1 MKKKPT
7 NKLRCI
13 SPKVSIFRGY
23 KNTFILALIFSIFF
37 SSSAQNTLLDS
48 LKIKLER
55 TERAANFNESDI
67 PYLELLNKIGSLYLY
82 KDVDSLYFYSKKA
95 FDLCEKANFIDG
107 TIIALTNLSHYKFY
121 KGQNSASLGLL
132 NKSLA
137 IAKKNNNDQLAGNIL
152 NQIGLRYGDVSNH
165 SEALKSYLQAIEIGK
180 KIGNKALF
188 SIVKENIAL
197 LYVAQKDYQQA
208 LEIYKEVAII
218 NKELDNDQFIGETK
232 CNIADLYLKL
242 KDFEN
247 ASLNV
252 DESILIFENNN
263 SFEWLSSAYKTKGD
277 IYLKQNNPNLA
288 LYWYDKSLVLHEN
301 LNDDIYKAPLL
312 NSIAKANC
320 KLKNYSEGEIAALNS
335 LEISEKLSL
344 LEIARNSYYILF
356 QIKKEDKLSD
366 DALKYHEKYKLF
378 SDSVSRKE
386 NLNSLGNLKT
396 KLEFDKQQKDAAI
409 ANDKALAKQNV
420 YIYIFLIGFL
430 ILGFIIFL
438 LRKQSRARK
447 GFNTILRLKTKALEK
462 REEELS
468 AINNTKDKLFSII
481 GHDLRGPISALASIL
496 QMLKDKDIDQEE
508 FSKFIPKVSNDVDA
522 ISFTL
527 NNLLSWGRTQISGST
542 SDTST
547 IYLKNLIDDNI
558 KLLDET
564 AKKKK
569 IIIHN
574 NVSSEFLIWADRNH
588 IDVVIRNLL
597 SNAIK
602 FTHKNGE
609 IIFSAFDKQEFIEIE
624 IKDNGI
630 GMDTEFTH
638 QIFSETSEL
647 VSTYGTA
654 NEKGTGLGLTL
665 CKEMVLKNEGKIWV
679 ESTVAKGTTFYFTL
693 PKKAISA

>member
-1 MKKKPT
+1 MKKKPKY
-7 NKLRCI
+7 KLRCI
-13 SPKVSIFRGY
+13 SPKASIFIGF
-23 KNTFILALIFSIFF
+23 KKTIILALFFLISF
-37 SSSAQNTLLDS
+37 SSIAQNNLLDS

-55 TERAANFNESDI
+55 TERAANFSESDI
-67 PYLELLNKIGSLYLY
+67 AYLELLNKISGLYLY
-82 KDVDSLYFYSKKA
+82 KDIDSLYFYSQKA
-95 FDLCEKANFIDG
+95 YNLCEKANFIDG
-107 TIIALTNLSHYKFY
+107 TIIALNNLSHYKFY
-121 KGQNSASLGLL
+121 KGQNEASLSLL

-137 IAKKNNNDQLAGNIL
+137 IAKENNNDRLAGTIL
-152 NQIGLRYGDVSNH
+152 NQIGLRYGDLSNH
-165 SEALKSYLQAIEIGK
+165 SEALKSYLLAIDIGK
-180 KIGNKALF
+180 KIGNKALL
-188 SIVKENIAL
+188 SIVKENIAI
-197 LYVAQKDYQQA
+197 LYMAQKDYQQA
-208 LEIYKEVAII
+208 LEIYKEVASF

-232 CNIADLYLKL
+232 CNVADLYLKL

-247 ASLNV
+247 ASLNI
-252 DESILIFENNN
+252 DESILIFENNKA
-263 SFEWLSSAYKTKGD
+263 FEWLSSAYKTKGD
-277 IYLKQNNPNLA
+277 IYLEQNNPNLA
-288 LYWYDKSLVLHEN
+288 LYWYDKSLILHEN

-320 KLKNYSEGEIAALNS
+320 KLKNYAEAEIAALNS
-335 LEISEKLSL
+335 LEISEKLGL
-344 LEIARNSYYILF
+344 LEIATNSYYILF

-396 KLEFDKQQKDAAI
+396 KLEFDKQQTDVSI
-409 ANDKALAKQNV
+409 ANNKALAKQNI
-420 YIYIFLIGFL
+420 YIYLSLIGFI

-438 LRKQSRARK
+438 LRKQSRTRK

-481 GHDLRGPISALASIL
+481 GHDLRGPINALASIL

-542 SDTST
+542 SDTSN
-547 IYLKNLIDDNI
+547 IPLKNLIDDNI

-564 AKKKK
+564 AKKKT
-569 IIIHN
+569 IVIHN
-574 NVSSEFLIWADRNH
+574 KISSEILIWADRNH

-602 FTHKNGE
+602 FTHKKGE
-609 IIFSAFDKQEFIEIE
+609 IIFSAFDKQEFIEIKIE
-624 IKDNGI
+624 DNGI
-630 GMDTEFTH
+630 GMAEEFTH

-647 VSTYGTA
+647 ISTYGTA

-665 CKEMVLKNEGKIWV
+665 CKEMVAKNKGKIWV
-679 ESTVAKGTTFYFTL
+679 ESAVAMGTTFYFTL